1 MANQISY
8 IVVKSLDIAAAMKAS
23 EKSEQL
29 SSQVKG
35 QEGLVWA
42 QTVHI
47 IMNNLPTISSDTTKE
62 GIQKFGEALK
72 GAMASYILANTTI
85 PDTGK
90 NRDGKDFQVCGK
102 DGVPKWA
109 SWAATRR
116 IWSYLGDIAKVLAH
130 GLSAELY
137 PEEGKVCPRCDIL
150 KQCKGSEEPFEA
162 IERHHKGISEA
173 LLKLVDPSEQ
183 LKAQGLINSFVV
195 PGVSP
200 LDTAQGIVVHL
211 DALLSMMSSEDKALV
226 RANLSRITKH
236 FA

>member
-1 MANQISY
+1 MAPISY
-8 IVVKSLDIAAAMKAS
+8 IVVKSLDIQAAMKAS

-47 IMNNLPTISSDTTKE
+47 IMNNLPATVSSDTSKE
-62 GIQKFGEALK
+62 GIQKFGEELK
-72 GAMASYILANTTI
+72 KSMAAYILANTTI
-85 PDTGK
+85 PESGK
-90 NRDGKDFQVCGK
+90 NRDGKDFEVCGK
-102 DGVPKWA
+102 DGVPKWS

-116 IWSYLGDIAKVLAH
+116 IWSYLGDIAKILSH
-130 GLSAELY
+130 GLSKELY

-162 IERHHKGISEA
+162 VERHHKGITEA
-173 LLKLVDPSEQ
+173 LPKITDPSEQ
-183 LKAQGLINSFVV
+183 LKAQSLLSSFVV
-195 PGVSP
+195 PGVTS
-200 LDTAQGIVVHL
+200 LDTAQAIVVQL
-211 DALLSMMSSEDKALV
+211 DALLSTMSADDKALV